1 MTEVLSIK
9 YLATIIA
16 NNANLLGSKSKV
28 KFILNPRVEKE
39 KHDMRMEN
47 KNFLKILNTKPKLF
61 NNESKLIIK
70 KLINNKSRIARFKK
84 SLI

>member
-1 MTEVLSIK
+1 
-9 YLATIIA
+9 
-16 NNANLLGSKSKV
+16 
-28 KFILNPRVEKE
+28 
-39 KHDMRMEN
+39 MRMEN
-47 KNFLKILNTKPKLF
+47 RNFLKILNTKPKLF